1 MFHVTVTLSNYRDM
15 SFDSDLSEVELIKR
29 LNKKWMRLE
38 DDGKVFLVSSKDIFM
53 VQLENIEKW
62 ERLSFKVKN
71 LSVIKN

>member
-53 VQLENIEKW
+53 VQLENIEK
-62 ERLSFKVKN
+62 
-71 LSVIKN
+71 